1 MTAEILHTFIER
13 IEVGEREERY
23 SRTAPQEI
31 RIVYRDIG
39 LIDELPETMKAQTA
53 IKAELQVASA

>member
-1 MTAEILHTFIER
+1 MQ
-13 IEVGEREERY
+13 